1 MEFLLNTLSVV
12 EQVAYSW
19 SKLVWRIGLSTPLEK
34 LRVVEV
40 NAGIA
45 IAIAGVVLRD
55 SGAEVIKLE
64 PAGGDHSRQPS
75 GHYSWNRGKKSIVLK
90 AEDPEYGKLLAS
102 ADVIIVGG
110 SRSHLE
116 GYQPTNDQILAFAPP
131 YADAEPYSALPEDD
145 ELASALAGV
154 MAGTAAYR
162 DGPAFPVLQT
172 ISIAAGGT
180 LSGAIAAAIL
190 VRQRTGCGQEVRVPW
205 TTIGAYI
212 AGYQASFSDK
222 IPPMPALGAPS
233 PLGLGQ
239 GWRVFRASDGWVGIA
254 CANPI
259 FFKRLVDCLDTKLLD
274 DPRFATAPYVG
285 PDDQPALEEILNGL
299 FAARTQAEWVE
310 RFAEFGVPGS
320 AVNNRDQFVASDLVI
335 ENGMVAV
342 VEDPEVGQVRQVAMP
357 LVFEG
362 ADVPGP
368 APAPV
373 LGAEKEEI
381 IASLENQKA
390 KAEESEASLPDHPL
404 TGIRVL
410 DFTGFLAGPT
420 AGRLLVELGAEV
432 IKVEPLAGE
441 GFRSGGL
448 ACLGINVG
456 KKSVA
461 VDSRTPEGRKVVER
475 LIKSADVLLQ
485 AMIPGSPE
493 KLGLD
498 YATVK
503 ALNPKIVYCWIS
515 GFGAAKSWHG
525 RPSFDLL
532 MQALSGQMFT
542 LGSEADEQPVYSSM
556 PMADLFAGMMA
567 VYGII
572 VSIAQRDRDGEGRAV
587 STNQVAASMAAQT
600 SQIVKFDGAPEPDV
614 TASSLGRSAVNRL
627 YEVQDGWAI
636 CVARNAQDWEKIT
649 DAFGDQLVDW
659 TSWDLA
665 RQQGVESEL
674 TNVLATA
681 FADIAR
687 ETLKERFIK
696 MGAPVAPV
704 VVVRSDQIDNPYFS
718 DLGTNVSGIHHDRF
732 GSVTAIANFFR
743 FSRTPANVP
752 TTAQWVG
759 EQNREVLLSVG
770 YTDAEVDAFTEAGT
784 IATPK
789 PPV

>member
-1 MEFLLNTLSVV
+1 M
-12 EQVAYSW
+12 
-19 SKLVWRIGLSTPLEK
+19 PLEK
-34 LRVVEV
+34 LRVIEV
-40 NAGIA
+40 NASIA
-45 IAIAGVVLRD
+45 IAIAGVLLRD

-64 PAGGDHSRQPS
+64 PPDGDLSRQSS
-75 GHYSWNRGKKSIVLK
+75 GHRSWNRGKKSIVLEMK
-90 AEDPEYGKLLAS
+90 DPNYKELLAS
-102 ADVIIVGG
+102 ADVILVGG
-110 SRSHLE
+110 SRSRLE
-116 GYQPTNDQILAFAPP
+116 GYQPRDDQILAFAPP
-131 YADAEPYSALPEDD
+131 YADAEPYSELPEDD
-145 ELASALAGV
+145 ELASALSGV
-154 MAGTAAYR
+154 LAGTAAYR

-190 VRQRTGCGQEVRVPW
+190 VRQRTGRGQEVRVPW
-205 TTIGAYI
+205 STIGAYI

-222 IPPMPALGAPS
+222 IPPSPALGAPS

-254 CANPI
+254 CASPI
-259 FFKRLVDCLDTKLLD
+259 FFKRLIECLDTTLLD
-274 DPRFATAPYVG
+274 DPRFATAPYVS
-285 PDDQPALEEILNGL
+285 PDDQPALEEILTSL
-299 FAARTQAEWVE
+299 FAGRTQAEWVQ
-310 RFAEFGVPGS
+310 RFAEFSVPGS
-320 AVNNRDQFVASDLVI
+320 AVYNRDQFIESDLVVD
-335 ENGMVAV
+335 NRMVWI

-368 APAPV
+368 EPAPI
-373 LGAEKEEI
+373 LGADIGEI
-381 IASLENQKA
+381 LASLKNQQA
-390 KAEESEASLPDHPL
+390 QPNEALAPLPEHPL
-404 TGIRVL
+404 EGIRVL

-432 IKVEPLAGE
+432 IKVEPPEGE
-441 GFRSGGL
+441 GFRSAGL

-461 VDSRTPEGRKVVER
+461 INSRTPEGRKVVER
-475 LIKSADVLLQ
+475 LIESADVLLQ

-503 ALNPKIVYCWIS
+503 SLNPKIIYCWIS

-572 VSIAQRDRDGEGRAV
+572 VSIAQRDRDGAGRAV

-600 SQIVKFDGAPEPDV
+600 GQIVKFAGSLEPDV

-627 YEVQDGWAI
+627 YEVKDGWVISA
-636 CVARNAQDWEKIT
+636 ARDALGWQKIT
-649 DAFGDQLVDW
+649 RALGGALADW
-659 TSWDLA
+659 SSWDSAKQQPVEGALA
-665 RQQGVESEL
+665 SVMSTALGGRSRSEL
-674 TNVLATA
+674 KDLLLA
-681 FADIAR
+681 D
-687 ETLKERFIK
+687 
-696 MGAPVAPV
+696 GAPIAPV
-704 VVVRSDQIDNPYFS
+704 VSVRHDQIDNPFFR
-718 DLGTNVSGIHHDRF
+718 DLGTNVSGIHHDRY
-732 GSVTAIANFFR
+732 GSLTVIANFYR
-743 FSRTPANVP
+743 FSETPAKVP
-752 TTAQWVG
+752 DTAQWIG
-759 EQNREVLLSVG
+759 EQNREVLLSIG
-770 YTDAEVDAFTEAGT
+770 YTDAEVNAMTEAGT
-784 IATPK
+784 IAAPE